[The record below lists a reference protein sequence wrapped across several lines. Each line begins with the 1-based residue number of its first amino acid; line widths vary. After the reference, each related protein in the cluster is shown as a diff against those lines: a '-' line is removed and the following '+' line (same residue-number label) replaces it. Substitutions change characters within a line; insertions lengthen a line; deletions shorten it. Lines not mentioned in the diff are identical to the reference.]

1 MSMFKTVAKVM
12 VSSGIKGQ
20 KSVKRLSRIAKLQL
34 NLKLEKDKQNLLYQ
48 EIGQHVHVDQV
59 TDVMHSV
66 KIRSLREKITMQEN
80 KIKRL
85 VTQINRL
92 KKVNIC
98 LFCGNTLLEEQKYCP
113 KCSRP
118 RKLD

>member
-1 MSMFKTVAKVM
+1 MFKTVAKVM

-20 KSVKRLSRIAKLQL
+20 KSVKRLSRMAKLQL

-48 EIGQHVHVDQV
+48 EIGQHVHVDHI
-59 TDVMHSV
+59 TDVTHSV
-66 KIRSLREKITMQEN
+66 KIRNLREKITMQEN
-80 KIKRL
+80 KVKRL

-98 LFCGNTLLEEQKYCP
+98 LFCGNTLQEEQKYCP